1 MTVERAAT
9 NDRHERLAAMRIR
22 RKAVENGDVRL
33 AIEEVDSSG
42 LVPLLEEFVHL
53 ARGRHRTL
61 HLRALLVGLQL
72 CCQTTGGK
80 VILERVTDL
89 LYFRLSPVMRAQL
102 AIPDYDDND
111 RGFEAAY
118 AVVRRLFHAIEAA
131 VNPSPLPPNK
141 HLTRQQA
148 QELAAAADPADLAAR
163 EHRLALFTEF
173 VLDASVGAL
182 RDLLTGAAS
191 GIAVDATPVRTYAR
205 GRRTDGPELST
216 DPDAGWYA
224 REGNHGDPDDPYA
237 ADDMEPPKKRRRQA
251 PTTRQATK
259 PSLRKR
265 YLFGYEAHL
274 AVIRDTQHVNPL
286 LDDGTPDPAVL
297 PALVLGLRLDKPG
310 REPGPN
316 GLKTVRRLRERGYT
330 PGYLA
335 GDRAYNNSEPHEWQ
349 LPVRALGYK
358 PVYDYRVDQLGNQGG
373 AQGSVLVEGTWS
385 CPSMPEPLIEATSD
399 LHAGRI
405 DRETWAARIAARKPY
420 RLMPK
425 EREDAEGHQRMM
437 CPAEAG
443 KVQCPLKPH
452 TIGRGVHLPLVDPQP
467 SPTGPLK
474 VCRQRAIT
482 LAPEEG
488 AKHWQAL
495 DYGDEQ
501 WQKIYFRLRNSIE
514 GFNGFAKSPLAEAIE
529 SSRSRPIRGLAAQT
543 ILLVFQLA
551 HANRRKI
558 TTWLDSLALG
568 GQRPVRRTN
577 RRRKTKPLGTWT
589 PTGHLTPAT

>member
-1 MTVERAAT
+1 MTARAST
-9 NDRHERLAAMRIR
+9 PNDRHERLTAMRAQR
-22 RKAVENGDVRL
+22 RCLDDRDVEP

-53 ARGRHRTL
+53 PRGRHRRL
-61 HLRALLVGLQL
+61 HLRTLLIGLHL
-72 CCQTTGGK
+72 CCRSTGGK
-80 VILERVTDL
+80 LVLERTTDL
-89 LYFRLSPVMRAQL
+89 LCFRLSPHMRTQL
-102 AIPDYDDND
+102 QVPDYADDD

-118 AVVRRLFHAIEAA
+118 AVVRRLFHAMKGAMD
-131 VNPSPLPPNK
+131 PSPLPPNK
-141 HLTRQQA
+141 HLTRQEA
-148 QELAAAADPADLAAR
+148 QRLIAAADPDELAAR

-173 VLDASVGAL
+173 VLDASIGPL
-182 RDLLTGAAS
+182 RGLLTELAS

-205 GRRTDGPELST
+205 GRRAGGPELST
-216 DPDAGWYA
+216 DPDAGWYV
-224 REGNHGDPDDPYA
+224 REGDHRDPDGSHV
-237 ADDMEPPKKRRRQA
+237 ADDMEPPKGTRKQT
-251 PTTRQATK
+251 PTTGQAAK
-259 PSLRKR
+259 PSLAKR
-265 YLFGYEAHL
+265 YLFGFDAHL
-274 AVIRDTQHVNPL
+274 AVTRDTQHLKPL
-286 LDDGTPDPAVL
+286 LDDGTPDPDVL
-297 PALVLGLRLDKPG
+297 PALVLGLCLDKPG
-310 REPGPN
+310 ERPAYN
-316 GLKTVRRLRERGYT
+316 GLKTIRRLQERGYT
-330 PGYLA
+330 PGFLA

-373 AQGSVLVEGTWS
+373 AQGAILVEGTWY
-385 CPSMPEPLIEATSD
+385 CPSMPQPLIDATSD
-399 LHAGRI
+399 LHASRI

-437 CPAEAG
+437 CPAESG
-443 KVQCPLKPH
+443 KVQCPLKPRSL
-452 TIGRGVHLPLVDPQP
+452 GSGVHLPLVDPQP

-501 WQKIYFRLRNSIE
+501 WQKIYFRLRNSVE
-514 GFNGFAKSPLAEAIE
+514 GFNGFAKSPLAETIE

-543 ILLVFQLA
+543 ILLVFQIA

-568 GQRPVRRTN
+568 GQRPIRRTN
-577 RRRKTKPLGTWT
+577 RRRRTKPLGTWT
-589 PTGHLTPAT
+589 PTGHLAATT